1 MRLLAIVFM
10 AVVTSVA
17 GCNNTADPTHAVAQ
31 ANATNLQRL
40 ANLYFAYQMD
50 NATFQGPADET
61 KFKQFIQ
68 NFDAEKLKRIGIDP
82 SAVDAL
88 FIGDRDGEP
97 FKIRY
102 GVVGSVMGSTE
113 PVIFEAT
120 GVGGQRLVGFLNM
133 SQREV
138 DETEYETLWAGK
150 GAAAAPIREH

>member
-1 MRLLAIVFM
+1 MRLLAIVFI
-10 AVVTSVA
+10 AVITSVV

-50 NATFQGPADET
+50 NSTFQGPADET
-61 KFKQFIQ
+61 TFKKFIQ
-68 NFDAEKLKRIGIDP
+68 NFDVEKLKRVGIDP
-82 SAVDAL
+82 SAVDTL

-150 GAAAAPIREH
+150 GAIAAPTRVN